1 MEKLLKGLIKDSLLS
16 DAILEKAKRKKD
28 KKSDK
33 RRVTIQ
39 HSDEE
44 EDETKASITTATA
57 AAAAATTTER
67 APPDTSSKEDDL
79 QINIVNSCSDEKRN
93 RPPRTPS
100 SKKATKSL
108 LYEIPQKRVSAE
120 ETKSASTLDG
130 QLQVAKK
137 SVTKTKRVK
146 SSGSKEEGEYSSSG
160 DSDDGGTAKASSKEK
175 EALPP
180 SSEIVVDKDTEA
192 TVEDTVEDTLEGDK
206 SQMEEVPAA
215 V

>member
-1 MEKLLKGLIKDSLLS
+1 MVLSKCSDSYSGLIKDSLLS

-44 EDETKASITTATA
+44 EEETEASITTAT
-57 AAAAATTTER
+57 AAAATTTER

-120 ETKSASTLDG
+120 ETKRFAQFAG
-130 QLQVAKK
+130 KGFYIF
-137 SVTKTKRVK
+137 TKPRNFQ
-146 SSGSKEEGEYSSSG
+146 
-160 DSDDGGTAKASSKEK
+160 
-175 EALPP
+175 
-180 SSEIVVDKDTEA
+180 IF
-192 TVEDTVEDTLEGDK
+192 
-206 SQMEEVPAA
+206 
-215 V
+215 

>member
-1 MEKLLKGLIKDSLLS
+1 MVLLKCYDSHMYSGLIKDSLLS

-44 EDETKASITTATA
+44 EEETEASITTATA
-57 AAAAATTTER
+57 TAAAAASTTER
-67 APPDTSSKEDDL
+67 APPDTSKEDDL

-108 LYEIPQKRVSAE
+108 LYEIPQKRASAE
-120 ETKSASTLDG
+120 ETKRFAPLADLSFHDA
-130 QLQVAKK
+130 
-137 SVTKTKRVK
+137 
-146 SSGSKEEGEYSSSG
+146 
-160 DSDDGGTAKASSKEK
+160 
-175 EALPP
+175 
-180 SSEIVVDKDTEA
+180 
-192 TVEDTVEDTLEGDK
+192 
-206 SQMEEVPAA
+206 
-215 V
+215 

>member
-1 MEKLLKGLIKDSLLS
+1 MVLLKCYDSHMYSGLIKDSLLS

-44 EDETKASITTATA
+44 EEETEASIATATA
-57 AAAAATTTER
+57 AASTTER
-67 APPDTSSKEDDL
+67 ASPDTSKEDDL

-108 LYEIPQKRVSAE
+108 LYEIPQKRASAE
-120 ETKSASTLDG
+120 ETK
-130 QLQVAKK
+130 
-137 SVTKTKRVK
+137 R
-146 SSGSKEEGEYSSSG
+146 Y
-160 DSDDGGTAKASSKEK
+160 
-175 EALPP
+175 
-180 SSEIVVDKDTEA
+180 
-192 TVEDTVEDTLEGDK
+192 
-206 SQMEEVPAA
+206 VPLADLSFHDA
-215 V
+215 